1 VWLASS
7 SEKALRIERPQDR
20 VGNDSRR
27 LTNRLPLLVRD
38 VRPILVSN
46 RTPHGGAGLVHVRG
60 GNRGVILAVIKG
72 PEDIRMT
79 MV

>member
-1 VWLASS
+1 M
-7 SEKALRIERPQDR
+7 
-20 VGNDSRR
+20 
-27 LTNRLPLLVRD
+27 NRLPLLVRD
-38 VRPILVSN
+38 VRPVLVSN
-46 RTPHGGAGLVHVRG
+46 HTPHGGAGLVHVRG